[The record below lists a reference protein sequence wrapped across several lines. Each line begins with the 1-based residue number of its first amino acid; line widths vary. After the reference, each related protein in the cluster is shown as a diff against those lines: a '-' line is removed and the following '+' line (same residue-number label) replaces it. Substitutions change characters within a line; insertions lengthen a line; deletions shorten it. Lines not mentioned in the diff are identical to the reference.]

1 MVRINVRSNK
11 RRENDGL
18 RAFKKDIWYGEVSN
32 HTIETLKSNLRD
44 GATEKECFIL
54 INELLKLGDFSVKG
68 Y

>member
-32 HTIETLKSNLRD
+32 HTIETLKSNLWMVQQRKN
-44 GATEKECFIL
+44 AL
-54 INELLKLGDFSVKG
+54 S
-68 Y
+68 

>member
-44 GATEKECFIL
+44 GQQRKNAL
-54 INELLKLGDFSVKG
+54 S
-68 Y
+68 